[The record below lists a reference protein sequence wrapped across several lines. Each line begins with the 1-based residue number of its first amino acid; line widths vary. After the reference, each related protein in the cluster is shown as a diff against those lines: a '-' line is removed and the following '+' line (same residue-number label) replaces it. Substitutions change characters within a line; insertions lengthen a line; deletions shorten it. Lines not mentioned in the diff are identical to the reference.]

1 MPTGNDSKI
10 ADRPEPPANPKVL
23 RPPGHRMLRR
33 SEPGGSCM
41 PLKTLIVDDEP
52 IARKVLREGLSV
64 IDDVQVIAE
73 ADNGNAALEKIATQ
87 RPDLVLLD
95 LQMPGMS
102 GLEVVRNLR
111 RAAHMPVIVIVTA
124 YDKYAIQAFEA
135 GAIDYLLK
143 PVGEERLAEAIER
156 AKRMNVR
163 EAAEKLAQLQEIGD
177 QPSMPRTKRIV
188 GKVGE
193 EFFLLSADEIYA
205 FQADG
210 DIVWILTAKKKYM
223 ATQTLK
229 VLEQRLKSTS
239 FRRIH
244 RNSLVNVDHVRKMSV
259 LSSQRWLITLN
270 NDQEFI
276 ASKRQARSVREL
288 LNW

>member
-1 MPTGNDSKI
+1 MRTTSG
-10 ADRPEPPANPKVL
+10 L
-23 RPPGHRMLRR
+23 R
-33 SEPGGSCM
+33 
-41 PLKTLIVDDEP
+41 TLIVDDEP
-52 IARKVLREGLSV
+52 IARKVLREGLSA
-64 IDDVQVIAE
+64 IGDVQIIAE
-73 ADNGNAALEKIATQ
+73 ADNGNAALETIETQ

-111 RAAHMPVIVIVTA
+111 RSAQMPVIVIVTA
-124 YDKYAIQAFEA
+124 YDEYAIQAFEA

-143 PVGEERLAEAIER
+143 PVGQERLAEAIDR

-163 EAAEKLAQLQEIGD
+163 EAAEKLAHLQEIGD
-177 QPSMPRTKRIV
+177 ESTPRTKRIV

-193 EFFLLSADEIYA
+193 EFFLLSANEIYA
-205 FQADG
+205 FLADG
-210 DIVWILTAKKKYM
+210 DIVWIIAAKKKYM

-229 VLEQRLKSTS
+229 VLEQRLRNTS

-244 RNSLVNVDHVRKMSV
+244 RNSLVNVDHVRKMSA
-259 LSSQRWLITLN
+259 LSSQRWLITLS
-270 NDQEFI
+270 NDQEFV